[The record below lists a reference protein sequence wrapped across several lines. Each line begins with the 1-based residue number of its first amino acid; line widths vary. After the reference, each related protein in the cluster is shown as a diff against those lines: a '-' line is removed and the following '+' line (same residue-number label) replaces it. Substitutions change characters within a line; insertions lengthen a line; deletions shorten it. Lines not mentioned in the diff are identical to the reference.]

1 MPIVTQGQYYSP
13 PAGLTAQEV
22 AMDMLKNNVSGIS
35 PDIVEMLGVPG
46 PFPVNNG
53 APQQTGFDTITMAYN
68 GRPATEVQR
77 VLELN
82 IQRQDTWHA
91 RALPAAP
98 AGGLGAKSVTVKEW
112 PLHLPARRAPVT
124 PVPRITKT
132 VEVHVAH
139 VYGYGLGGTLEWAD
153 MQGPNGRENLRGVLQ
168 SINNGIVAH
177 RREGTHGAIS
187 LTSFTGSAYA
197 TPSNVMMASYYARTV
212 GIHETTFALHMG
224 PNSLEKLV
232 FSVSSFM
239 SRPQTG
245 ANTGPTMAVFAQGG
259 KAAALYGSEKRTQY
273 MYGGPQAIAER
284 NMGPGAFDRVGG
296 VDIYEEPAAV
306 YQKIG
311 DGSASDPME
320 HTSTFGLWWISE
332 ATAGLEDYTAC
343 YGTGGALNQKLP
355 NFKKMRG
362 IGFLN
367 YGLGDIDRDVMT
379 CEDLIRN
386 CNCWDT
392 SRNYLP
398 LKENLFD
405 TIAKNPEYQLQQMG
419 NAKVPVNLDTKD
431 KLYGPF
437 FTPDNS
443 SKNIRRVE
451 YWGQQMR
458 DYADDEFYIN
468 MGSVALSVLNRCV
481 HDDDLSKLEK
491 MLRLMRAAYDQPRL
505 SAQYVDFVTDT
516 AALASN
522 APAANAAGASTSQ
535 ALAKNA
541 WGVQNLPDID
551 ADGKLSNVTLSGGA
565 LPPGFSTIAHMYY
578 LHNISKANLAVSE
591 WTTANAFG
599 SAFRVVLDIVEEG
612 VDAFERIYSAIDSM
626 YGNCAGANHKHLEN
640 VLLNPET
647 VPEFIRT
654 EDEELNSRY
663 ALFQTAFVRYSFPT
677 WIRSS
682 LPTVAAAAA
691 TDATPFTEA
700 QADAKLDAIS
710 GFAGGAALAKNA
722 TNRAAINFI
731 FSVEATGFSSR
742 VTASVEKGM
751 RNFIKWWDSA
761 GIQKNIIQLT
771 NANGAKLS
779 AEEFLK
785 TYYFDT
791 SANSAWGAN
800 GSAAERA
807 SRLGLLAA
815 AHEKSAS
822 RRPEIIDDAWV
833 ATARAQGL
841 RGSESSESHRVAE
854 AASARAA
861 AGRATGSARYNRT
874 SLAVDPK
881 FFRSDGTAASDAAI
895 YTSVLRPSDPTAA
908 ASGVLAPQIR
918 GANAAAQK
926 SAADNLSR
934 YGHGRAGVVHGQ
946 RVKDRRPTAVA
957 QKSGGKAALLN
968 PMIKGLAWSKYF
980 VDRWA
985 NLADPLDRSSPF
997 LRAMI
1002 LLTMCTPVY
1011 GAGLLRWNRKN
1022 MIVPLTFIPVAPSI
1036 KIDTLAAYFLR
1047 DNVGF
1052 MYYDFEQFV
1061 ISAMSIV
1068 QVLQL
1073 DATFYAGGI
1082 VTQKAGVFVA
1092 PAVQL
1097 RRYVS
1102 GMDKT
1107 FNTKL
1112 RGDGVSDKGGVDF
1125 SANDPEETTGSLFV
1139 LWAGASQ
1146 TSECLGNGDPGK
1158 VVDLGGRVHPKGPL
1172 RGRYAPGTASV
1183 AANVTYPCALAF
1195 CAMTAYHTINDQRP
1209 FKNSTF
1215 RDLVVNNHCNTIC
1228 VRGRTFGYGP
1238 HSGQYDQVVSEGSG
1252 PLKYVGAGD
1261 GEIFRGVGTLKY
1273 SRER

>member
-1 MPIVTQGQYYSP
+1 MPIVQQGQYYRP
-13 PAGLTAQEV
+13 PPGLSAQEV
-22 AMDMLKNNVSGIS
+22 AMDMVKHNVSGIS

-46 PFPVNNG
+46 PFPVDEG

-77 VLELN
+77 VLEYN
-82 IQRQDTWHA
+82 IQQQDTWHA

-98 AGGLGAKSVTVKEW
+98 AGGLGAKSVTTKEW

-132 VEVHVAH
+132 TEVHVAY
-139 VYGYGLGGTLEWAD
+139 VYGYGLGGTIEWAD

-168 SINNGIVAH
+168 SINNGIIAH
-177 RREGTHGAIS
+177 RKEGTHVAIS
-187 LTSFTGSAYA
+187 LANMTGSAYA
-197 TPSNVMMASYYARTV
+197 TPAGIMMANYYARTV
-212 GIHETTFALHMG
+212 GIHETTFSLHLG

-232 FSVSSFM
+232 HSITAFM

-259 KAAALYGSEKRTQY
+259 KDAALYGSPKRTQY
-273 MYGGPQAIAER
+273 MYGGQQAIQER
-284 NMGPGAFDRVGG
+284 NTGPGAFDRVGG
-296 VDIYEEPAAV
+296 VDIYEEPAAI

-355 NFKKMRG
+355 NFKKTRG

-367 YGLGDIDRDVMT
+367 YGLGDIDQDVMT
-379 CEDLIRN
+379 CEELIRN
-386 CNCWDT
+386 CNCWDN
-392 SRNYLP
+392 SRSYLP

-405 TIAKNPEYQLQQMG
+405 SIAKDPEYHLQQMG

-437 FTPDNS
+437 FTPDNA
-443 SKNIRRVE
+443 SKNTRRVE

-458 DYADDEFYIN
+458 DYADDEFYVN
-468 MGSVALSVLNRCV
+468 MASVSLSVLNRCV
-481 HDDDLSKLEK
+481 RDDDLSRVDK

-505 SAQYVDFVTDT
+505 SPQYVAFVSAT

-522 APAANAAGASTSQ
+522 AAPAGSQ
-535 ALAKNA
+535 ALAKNE
-541 WGVQNLPDID
+541 WGVQNLPDVSD
-551 ADGKLSNVTLSGGA
+551 VGVVGGQTLSGGS

-578 LHNISKANLAVSE
+578 LHNISKANRTVSN
-591 WTTANAFG
+591 WTNTSAFG
-599 SAFRVVLDIVEEG
+599 TAFRVVLNVVEEG
-612 VDAFERIYSAIDSM
+612 VDAYERVFSALESM
-626 YGNCAGANHKHLEN
+626 YGNCAGSNHKHLEN
-640 VLLNPET
+640 ILLRAET
-647 VPEFIRT
+647 APEFIST
-654 EDEELNSRY
+654 DDEELNVRY

-677 WIRSS
+677 WVRDGAV
-682 LPTVAAAAA
+682 PAADDDDNVAVL
-691 TDATPFTEA
+691 TTA
-700 QADAKLDAIS
+700 QADAKLAKIS
-710 GFAGGAALAKNA
+710 EYAGGDALEANDL
-722 TNRAAINFI
+722 NRAALNYI

-742 VTASVEKGM
+742 VTAGVEKGM
-751 RNFIKWWDSA
+751 RSFIKWWNSA
-761 GIQKNIIQLT
+761 GIQKNIIKLT
-771 NANGAKLS
+771 NAAGAKLS

-785 TYYFDT
+785 EYYFDT
-791 SANSAWGAN
+791 SATSAWAPD
-800 GSAAERA
+800 GSPAERA

-815 AHEKSAS
+815 AYEKSAT
-822 RRPEIIDDAWV
+822 RAPDVIDAAWV
-833 ATARAQGL
+833 ATARAKGL
-841 RGSESSESHRVAE
+841 RGGEGSESHRVAE

-861 AGRATGSARYNRT
+861 AGRGAGSARYLRT

-881 FFRSDGTAASDAAI
+881 FFRSDGTNASDQAI
-895 YTSVLRPSDPTAA
+895 YESVLRPSDITAV
-908 ASGVLAPQIR
+908 ASGVLAPQNA
-918 GANAAAQK
+918 GADDAVRR
-926 SAADNLSR
+926 SAAESIAR
-934 YGHGRAGVVHGQ
+934 YGHGRAGASVRGK
-946 RVKDRRPTAVA
+946 RVKDRRPTAVS
-957 QKSGGKAALLN
+957 QKSGGMAALLN
-968 PMIKGLAWSKYF
+968 PQIKGLTWSKYF

-985 NLADPLDRSSPF
+985 NLADPLARSSPF

-1011 GAGLLRWNRKN
+1011 GAGLVRWNRKN
-1022 MIVPLTFIPVAPSI
+1022 MVVPLTFIPVAPSI

-1061 ISAMSIV
+1061 ISAMSLV

-1097 RRYVS
+1097 RGYVS

-1107 FNTKL
+1107 FNTRL
-1112 RGDGVSDKGGVDF
+1112 RGDGVSDKDGVDF
-1125 SANDPEETTGSLFV
+1125 SAKDPEDVTGSLFV

-1146 TSECLGNGDPGK
+1146 TRACLGNGDPGK
-1158 VVDLGGRVHPKGPL
+1158 VVDLGGRVNPKGPL
-1172 RGRYAPGTASV
+1172 RGRYVPGAAGVS
-1183 AANVTYPCALAF
+1183 ANVTYPCALAF
-1195 CAMTAYHTINDQRP
+1195 CAMTAYHTINDTRP

-1228 VRGRTFGYGP
+1228 VQGRTFGYNQ
-1238 HSGQYDQVVSEGSG
+1238 STGQYDVVVAEGSG
-1252 PLKYVGAGD
+1252 PLKNIGAGD
-1261 GEIFRGVGTLKY
+1261 GEVFRGVGTLKY
-1273 SRER
+1273 ARDR